1 MKGREGRLLRRKNA
15 IERLESTI
23 EDYEEILPAERGLLK
38 LMRKEKDLSPDNIS
52 IMEKK
57 VKDYEKKLERAKTTL
72 ENTKKNLNA

>member
-72 ENTKKNLNA
+72 ANTKKNLSA